1 MEKCILVIDDADQSV
16 NKKSLEIRVKS
27 YCNLEVLLV
36 KTTDKE
42 YRVADS
48 DHLDLRKLKDAI
60 GEKIKGRHI
69 SWVFT
74 DFNLA
79 EESINGLSVV
89 KILKELRKSI
99 KVVMY
104 SGNLD
109 DVVRSVVGGNI
120 SSANVDDIVKAIKT
134 LMEYGIIEYVK
145 REDFVNKAVE
155 LINRDDDPTV
165 QDYFIQQLRKYSDM
179 EFQSCY
185 PKLSGKKLGEI
196 ADMIENSS
204 DKRTDAWT
212 QELVEQ
218 AIAYLV
224 KINS

>member
-120 SSANVDDIVKAIKT
+120 SSANVDDIVK
-134 LMEYGIIEYVK
+134 
-145 REDFVNKAVE
+145 DFVNKAVE